1 MPGLETIV
9 FSAIALAVGLIVGAV
24 VATLSVKS
32 IAASYKRKNPS
43 TSYPLDRYATLDLTR
58 SHDRVLGKFVTTTII
73 SSGGRGGRGGGG
85 GGTVVV
91 KDCGVI
97 SPKTGSSDIALVSIA
112 ALSAAGC
119 GAASLVLLK
128 SKSKK

>member
-1 MPGLETIV
+1 MKKVFAAAFAAAIMM
-9 FSAIALAVGLIVGAV
+9 FSAVPAFAAVDSP
-24 VATLSVKS
+24 VATTKC
-32 IAASYKRKNPS
+32 
-43 TSYPLDRYATLDLTR
+43 
-58 SHDRVLGKFVTTTII
+58 G
-73 SSGGRGGRGGGG
+73 GGGG

>member
-1 MPGLETIV
+1 MKKVFAAAFAAAIMM
-9 FSAIALAVGLIVGAV
+9 FSAVPAFAAVDSP
-24 VATLSVKS
+24 VATTKC
-32 IAASYKRKNPS
+32 
-43 TSYPLDRYATLDLTR
+43 
-58 SHDRVLGKFVTTTII
+58 G
-73 SSGGRGGRGGGG
+73 GGGG

-97 SPKTGSSDIALVSIA
+97 SPKTGSSDIALASIA

-119 GAASLVLLK
+119 GAASLVLIK

>member
-1 MPGLETIV
+1 MKKVFAAAFAAAIMM
-9 FSAIALAVGLIVGAV
+9 FSAVPAFAAVDSP
-24 VATLSVKS
+24 VATTKC
-32 IAASYKRKNPS
+32 
-43 TSYPLDRYATLDLTR
+43 
-58 SHDRVLGKFVTTTII
+58 G
-73 SSGGRGGRGGGG
+73 GGGG

-91 KDCGVI
+91 KDCGVL
-97 SPKTGSSDIALVSIA
+97 SPKTGSSDIALASIA

>member
-1 MPGLETIV
+1 MKKVFAAAFAAAIMM
-9 FSAIALAVGLIVGAV
+9 FSAVPAFAAVDSP
-24 VATLSVKS
+24 VATTKC
-32 IAASYKRKNPS
+32 
-43 TSYPLDRYATLDLTR
+43 
-58 SHDRVLGKFVTTTII
+58 G
-73 SSGGRGGRGGGG
+73 GGGG

-97 SPKTGSSDIALVSIA
+97 SPKTGSSDIALASIA

-119 GAASLVLLK
+119 EAASLVLLK

>member
-1 MPGLETIV
+1 MKKV
-9 FSAIALAVGLIVGAV
+9 FAAAFAAAIMMLSALPAFAAVDSP
-24 VATLSVKS
+24 VATTKPDTTS
-32 IAASYKRKNPS
+32 S
-43 TSYPLDRYATLDLTR
+43 TK
-58 SHDRVLGKFVTTTII
+58 G
-73 SSGGRGGRGGGG
+73 GGGG

-97 SPKTGSSDIALVSIA
+97 SPKTGSSDIALASIA